1 MGHITISLE
10 KNAEQLLRSIASEK
24 YRNKK
29 GALAKVIAESLK
41 LFSKTSSRE
50 RAVQRQIKWMD
61 EGFEL
66 GKVLVKSRDELYDR

>member
-10 KNAEQLLRSIASEK
+10 KNAEQMLRLLASEK
-24 YRNKK
+24 YQNKK
-29 GALAKVIAESLK
+29 GALAKVITESLK
-41 LFSKTSSRE
+41 LFSKTSRRE
-50 RAVQRQIKWMD
+50 KAIQRQIKWID